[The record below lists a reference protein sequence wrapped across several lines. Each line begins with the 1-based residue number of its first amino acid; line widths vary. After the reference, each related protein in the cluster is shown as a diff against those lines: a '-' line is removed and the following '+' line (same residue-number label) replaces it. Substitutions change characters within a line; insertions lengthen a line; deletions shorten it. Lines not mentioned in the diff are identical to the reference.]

1 MLTRGHCR
9 PIKSRLRRRQPIRDS
24 AWIINSKTS
33 LSVMNLAIR
42 WLQRQIWDCKMANLD
57 KQIEFQIKARKYIHG
72 RWMWLSA
79 NQTSSQVY
87 QIKFLLRESDPNL
100 KLGFKKHFEIIM
112 KKTNVQDYRC
122 CTNDASKSSVP
133 ERGQTSLTERI
144 SIQSRTS
151 FLAVKLGID

>member
-1 MLTRGHCR
+1 
-9 PIKSRLRRRQPIRDS
+9 
-24 AWIINSKTS
+24 
-33 LSVMNLAIR
+33 
-42 WLQRQIWDCKMANLD
+42 
-57 KQIEFQIKARKYIHG
+57 
-72 RWMWLSA
+72 MWLSA

-151 FLAVKLGID
+151 FLAVKLGIDLKLKFISIWYTITARDTFHFILYSCIDSEWSSSKIIRNFLKTIMIVPFLTALIILF

>member
-1 MLTRGHCR
+1 
-9 PIKSRLRRRQPIRDS
+9 
-24 AWIINSKTS
+24 
-33 LSVMNLAIR
+33 
-42 WLQRQIWDCKMANLD
+42 
-57 KQIEFQIKARKYIHG
+57 
-72 RWMWLSA
+72 MWLSA

-151 FLAVKLGID
+151 FLAVKLGIDSRLRFITDNYRWCIIQFYGWYFFYCKTSCWNYPSAHGNAIAFLYQTFQIHLWFLISKD